1 MAGGEPIRVLVCDD
15 HDLFRKG
22 LRMVL
27 EAEEDIVVVAEAA
40 DGEQAVARVEELAPD
55 VVLMD
60 VRMPRMGGIDA
71 TRVIRQLF
79 PTTRIIVLTVCDE
92 EDDLYG
98 AVKAGANGYLLK
110 EVSIEEVADAVRA
123 VYGGQSLISPS
134 LASKLLNEFEGQIGT
149 IKEAVLGAGPRLS
162 EREVEI
168 LKMIAL
174 GMGNHDVAER
184 MGGVGEHGAQPRGQ
198 HPGQAPAP
206 GPDRDRDLMR
216 AARHLSHLRPRG
228 TYTEWFWPPRRPP
241 ARRLPQ
247 LRARPHPRARPR
259 PRAPPG
265 TGPTS
270 SAWRAATAATW
281 ACRPGATS
289 TRRHLDR
296 IAIFSIWDALGA
308 EGEHA
313 PGRSAARAPATAAAS
328 PTRGSRAGPTACGC
342 GPTSPAG
349 GRPPS
354 PTWRPASPASSAASG
369 CPSRSPASAS
379 GR

>member
-71 TRVIRQLF
+71 TRIIRQLF
-79 PTTRIIVLTVCDE
+79 PTTRIIVLTVSDE

-123 VYGGQSLISPS
+123 VYAGQSLISPS

-149 IKEAVLGAGPRLS
+149 LKEAVLGSGPRLS
-162 EREVEI
+162 DREVEI

-174 GMGNHDVAER
+174 GLGNHDVAER
-184 MGGVGEHGAQPRGQ
+184 LAVSENTVRNHVANI
-198 HPGQAPAP
+198 
-206 GPDRDRDLMR
+206 LVK
-216 AARHLSHLRPRG
+216 L
-228 TYTEWFWPPRRPP
+228 
-241 ARRLPQ
+241 Q
-247 LRARPHPRARPR
+247 LRAQIET
-259 PRAPPG
+259 AP
-265 TGPTS
+265 
-270 SAWRAATAATW
+270 
-281 ACRPGATS
+281 
-289 TRRHLDR
+289 
-296 IAIFSIWDALGA
+296 
-308 EGEHA
+308 
-313 PGRSAARAPATAAAS
+313 
-328 PTRGSRAGPTACGC
+328 
-342 GPTSPAG
+342 
-349 GRPPS
+349 
-354 PTWRPASPASSAASG
+354 
-369 CPSRSPASAS
+369 
-379 GR
+379 

>member
-79 PTTRIIVLTVCDE
+79 PATRIIVLTVSDE

-134 LASKLLNEFEGQIGT
+134 LASKLLNEFEGQVGT
-149 IKEAVLGAGPRLS
+149 LKDAVLGAGPRLS

-184 MGGVGEHGAQPRGQ
+184 LGVSENTVRNHVANI
-198 HPGQAPAP
+198 
-206 GPDRDRDLMR
+206 LVK
-216 AARHLSHLRPRG
+216 L
-228 TYTEWFWPPRRPP
+228 
-241 ARRLPQ
+241 Q
-247 LRARPHPRARPR
+247 LRAQIE
-259 PRAPPG
+259 
-265 TGPTS
+265 T
-270 SAWRAATAATW
+270 AT
-281 ACRPGATS
+281 
-289 TRRHLDR
+289 
-296 IAIFSIWDALGA
+296 
-308 EGEHA
+308 
-313 PGRSAARAPATAAAS
+313 
-328 PTRGSRAGPTACGC
+328 
-342 GPTSPAG
+342 
-349 GRPPS
+349 
-354 PTWRPASPASSAASG
+354 
-369 CPSRSPASAS
+369 
-379 GR
+379 